1 MSLPV
6 MAGVSERNDPREC
19 VEMVHFVEPVAVT
32 KASEIH
38 VVSDTDTALDWLRD
52 RWPTFR
58 GPRHADAF
66 ASVMLARLGREAADD
81 ARAAFVAAAKEAD
94 IFVQG

>member
-1 MSLPV
+1 MMQFS
-6 MAGVSERNDPREC
+6 
-19 VEMVHFVEPVAVT
+19 EPVAVA

-38 VVSDTDTALDWLRD
+38 VISDTDAAFDWLRD

-66 ASVMLARLGREAADD
+66 ASMIMARQGKEEPEL
-81 ARAAFVAAAKEAD
+81 ARAAFIAAAKEAD
-94 IFVQG
+94 ILVHA